1 MYLPKNLNV
10 DKIKTIKMK
19 TELKNLAKS
28 IKTIM
33 LYVLLVSTFTA
44 SISCDSDNNGQIFE
58 TKINNIMKKT
68 SISLPGGDQWE
79 KVYGF
84 SRAKVIENI
93 LPGIKQVYISN
104 TSAFNAKGV
113 IEQPE
118 NVGNQVEQVILN
130 MKKVME
136 LAGGNLNDI
145 VETTFYTTSF
155 DFFPEIA
162 HVHQKYFGEVQPATT
177 LIHVSQMASSE
188 MLVEGSARA
197 IIYNDNSAR

>member
-1 MYLPKNLNV
+1 MNLI
-10 DKIKTIKMK
+10 KIFALLIILLLGGLLFVLMVKMK
-19 TELKNLAKS
+19 NQDSKIELQLNKEN
-28 IKTIM
+28 KT
-33 LYVLLVSTFTA
+33 
-44 SISCDSDNNGQIFE
+44 
-58 TKINNIMKKT
+58 MKKT

-84 SRAKVIENI
+84 SRAKVIEDPI
-93 LPGIKQVYISN
+93 TGTMQVYISN
-104 TSAFNAKGV
+104 TSAFNSSGK
-113 IEQPE
+113 IEEPE
-118 NVGNQVEQVILN
+118 NVGSQVEQIIMN

-162 HVHQKYFGEVQPATT
+162 HVHHKYFGEVQPATT
-177 LIHVSQMASSE
+177 LIHVSEMASSE

-197 IIYNDNSAR
+197 IIYNNN